1 MKFTMRLSA
10 GFLPASLTCAFACLF
25 ACLFTGAMATILTGL
40 VAPPAAAQAAA
51 QTAAPEY
58 SDSADI
64 PATPAYRRALELVEL
79 VNAGDADR
87 LRAYIAETFAPDFLN
102 QAPLE
107 EHVLAWRSA
116 FWESAGFD
124 VHAARSYAAPRP
136 VTDAVLMVRNRTT
149 EAWQAFVVSVE
160 PEMPHRIV
168 SAGLAPARRPS
179 DLPPADQL
187 DGAGIARELE
197 AYVERLIARDRF
209 SGTLLLAKDGRI
221 LLTKAHGLANRD
233 FRAPINLDT
242 KFNLG
247 SMNKMFTAVAI
258 VQLAE
263 QGQLAFTDRIGRFL
277 DTTWVAPEILDQVT
291 IEQLLTHT
299 SGLGSHFNAVYQRS
313 SRLLFRSVDDYKP
326 LVRPDALAFA
336 PGSSWRYSNAGFLLL
351 GAIVERA
358 SGQDYFDYVRAHV
371 TGPAGMTGTDCYEL
385 DRVNENLAV
394 GYERGHE
401 GGGMT
406 WRNNIFDH
414 VLRGGPAGGGYS
426 TVGDL
431 LRFDQALRAGRLL
444 KPSSLERVWSPHPEI
459 NSPTYGYGFQTVA
472 TPAGRRVGHA
482 GGFTGINSYLGM
494 YLDEGYTVAVMS
506 NESDGATPVY
516 ERACQLIEQG
526 R

>member
-1 MKFTMRLSA
+1 MKITMRFA
-10 GFLPASLTCAFACLF
+10 PGILPASLTFAFAYLF
-25 ACLFTGAMATILTGL
+25 TCLFTGGMAAILAGI
-40 VAPPAAAQAAA
+40 VAGPAAAQA
-51 QTAAPEY
+51 AAPEY

-64 PATPAYRRALELVEL
+64 PATPAYGRALELVEL
-79 VNAGDADR
+79 VNGDNADR
-87 LRAYIAETFAPDFLN
+87 LRAYIAETFAPDLLN
-102 QAPLE
+102 QASLE

-124 VHAARSYAAPRP
+124 VHGARGYAAPRP
-136 VTDAVLMVRNRTT
+136 VTDAVLIVRNRTS

-179 DLPPADQL
+179 NLPPAERL
-187 DGAGIARELE
+187 DGAGIAGELE
-197 AYVERLIARDRF
+197 AYIDRLIARDRF
-209 SGTLLLAKDGRI
+209 GGALLLAKDGRV

-233 FRAPINLDT
+233 FRAPIALDT

-247 SMNKMFTAVAI
+247 SMNKMFTAVA
-258 VQLAE
+258 VAQLAE
-263 QGQLAFTDRIGRFL
+263 QGKLAFTDRIGRFL
-277 DTTWVAPEILDQVT
+277 DTTWVAQEILDQVT

-313 SRLLFRSVDDYKP
+313 SRLLFRNVDDYKP
-326 LVRPDALAFA
+326 LVRQGTPAFT

-358 SGQDYFDYVRAHV
+358 SGQDYFDYIRAHV

-394 GYERGHE
+394 GYERAHD

-444 KPSSLERVWSPHPEI
+444 KPESLARVWSPRPEI